1 MADAVD
7 YDGLELI
14 DMRLEIDVDTLLDY
28 LRANSDFPD
37 GPASV
42 SCDDTFCL
50 RAVLNCCT
58 RRIAELG
65 SSLARLRRHR
75 CDEIALGSSRQQQK
89 S

>member
-42 SCDDTFCL
+42 SCDDT
-50 RAVLNCCT
+50 
-58 RRIAELG
+58 
-65 SSLARLRRHR
+65 
-75 CDEIALGSSRQQQK
+75 
-89 S
+89 

>member
-50 RAVLNCCT
+50 RAVLNCLTCCT
-58 RRIAELG
+58 HRRAG
-65 SSLARLRRHR
+65 
-75 CDEIALGSSRQQQK
+75 QQ

>member
-42 SCDDTFCL
+42 SCYDTL
-50 RAVLNCCT
+50 RAVLNCDL
-58 RRIAELG
+58 RIAEL
-65 SSLARLRRHR
+65 SILCVAAARR
-75 CDEIALGSSRQQQK
+75 AGQAVQQGHV
-89 S
+89 

>member
-42 SCDDTFCL
+42 SCNDTFCL
-50 RAVLNCCT
+50 RAVLTC
-58 RRIAELG
+58 
-65 SSLARLRRHR
+65 ARSPSP
-75 CDEIALGSSRQQQK
+75 AV
-89 S
+89 